1 MEKNKV
7 PAHKI
12 VTKKHLARKEKEQ
25 RQTRIIL
32 IVTISVLAII
42 VGLIVYGLI
51 DSYLVKPN
59 KPVAHVGND
68 VIAVGE
74 FDKKVKYSRLS
85 MINQAYM
92 YVQYSQMFGDLGSS
106 FIPNAQS
113 IVTQMSDTVGVG
125 SSVLDSMIDEIIIE
139 EEAKKLG
146 ITVSDAEIQDIKQ
159 SSFDFFPQGSP
170 TPTIT
175 PTTVFTPT
183 LSASQLELLQYT
195 ATPKATETPSVT
207 STPIEETVVPTQ
219 ETNETEADAVNDEGA
234 TEQVTQTTESPTPT
248 PYTTQGFAKEFDTYL
263 NTLSSIGFS
272 EKDVY
277 EMFRAQL
284 LRQKLLDEV
293 TKDLQPF
300 EDQIWAR
307 HILVASLEEAESILS
322 RLETGESWIDLAA
335 ENSLDTGSKD
345 SGGDLGWFGKG
356 KMLPTFEDA
365 AFALN
370 EGEISEPIET
380 QYGFHIIQLIGKA
393 NKALTSEEFESLKQT
408 TFTNYITSIRDS
420 RSDISIETDWSD
432 HIPTEPEVPVSI
444 LNAIYAQ

>member
-7 PAHKI
+7 PTHKN

-32 IVTISVLAII
+32 AVTITVLIII

-59 KPVAHVGND
+59 KPVAHVGNE
-68 VIAVGE
+68 VITVGE

-106 FIPNAQS
+106 FIGNAQS
-113 IVTQMSDTVGVG
+113 IVNQMTDTVSMG
-125 SSVLDSMIDEIIIE
+125 SSVLDSMIDEIIIA
-139 EEAKKLG
+139 EEASKLG
-146 ITVSDAEIQDIKQ
+146 ISVDEAEIQEAKL
-159 SSFDFFPQGSP
+159 SAFDFFPQGSP

-183 LSASQLELLQYT
+183 LSLAQIDLLQYT
-195 ATPKATETPSVT
+195 ATPQATETPAVT
-207 STPIEETVVPTQ
+207 STPTEETVAPTQ
-219 ETNETEADAVNDEGA
+219 ETTETLDGSIEQETQP
-234 TEQVTQTTESPTPT
+234 TEPPTPT

-277 EMFRAQL
+277 QMFKAQI
-284 LRQKLLDEV
+284 LRQNLLDEV

-300 EDQIWAR
+300 EDQVWAR
-307 HILVASLEEAESILS
+307 HILVATLEEAESILS
-322 RLETGESWIDLAA
+322 KLEVGESWVDLTS
-335 ENSLDTGSKD
+335 EYSLDTGSKD
-345 SGGDLGWFGKG
+345 SGGDLGWFGRG
-356 KMLPTFEDA
+356 KMLPEFEAA

-370 EGEISEPIET
+370 EGEISDPIET

-408 TFTNYITSIRDS
+408 TFSNYITAIRDS

-432 HIPTEPEVPVSI
+432 HIATEPEIPTSI